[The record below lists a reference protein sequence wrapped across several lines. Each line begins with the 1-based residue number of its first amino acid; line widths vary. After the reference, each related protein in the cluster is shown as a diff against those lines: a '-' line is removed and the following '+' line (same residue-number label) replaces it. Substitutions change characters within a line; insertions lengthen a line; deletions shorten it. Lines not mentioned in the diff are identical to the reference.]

1 MPVEKTVEELFEEY
15 EKWSCEDCTTSMGG
29 RIDSLYNEKNK
40 RMKEIPQ
47 EVKSQV
53 RREVVGEIYNI
64 VCERVNELKEERSTN
79 VSDNVD
85 GRYIEV
91 LRTRHDI
98 KEYALSKGITLKN

>member
-1 MPVEKTVEELFEEY
+1 MQVEKTVEELLKPYVELEILYKKDKF
-15 EKWSCEDCTTSMGG
+15 G
-29 RIDSLYNEKNK
+29 IDETKEANT
-40 RMKEIPQ
+40 RMQQILQ
-47 EVKSQV
+47 EVKQQV